1 MNRHYVWNMSQR
13 HKFGSTILAVGALS
27 LSAASFAMLAKGP
40 DVTTHI
46 GRLLCAGALANFSLS
61 LILAFIAIFPIRR
74 GEKWAFWAFCLPIPL
89 YGIPMLILDA
99 ANVEPS
105 SLVSTLAPQ
114 VLGLLTVLV
123 GLFLVTPGIFR
134 NTMAASK

>member
-1 MNRHYVWNMSQR
+1 MKQNQR
-13 HKFGSTILAVGALS
+13 LKIGAAVLAIGALS
-27 LSAASFAMLAKGP
+27 LSAASIAMLAQGP

-61 LILAFIAIFPIRR
+61 LIWALIAIFPLRR
-74 GEKWAFWAFCLPIPL
+74 GEKWAFWAFCLPILL

-99 ANVEPS
+99 TNVEPS

-114 VLGLLTVLV
+114 VLGLSMALV
-123 GLFLVTPGIFR
+123 GLFLVAPGVFR
-134 NTMAASK
+134 KPTE